1 MDEKMKF
8 IFFGFGFIVLSFFL
22 LGLKSQKGEAIG
34 LKDGRLAGLNSSPN
48 GVSSEFD
55 TQPEKKVKPLNGNLN
70 EIKRA
75 VTNSGGIITSETET
89 YLSATYMSKIFKF
102 VDDVEFRQSDIQT
115 WEVRSS
121 SRVGYSDRGV
131 NRKRVEVIRDYLTS
145 L

>member
-1 MDEKMKF
+1 MKY
-8 IFFGFGFIVLSFFL
+8 IFFGFAFIALSFFL

-34 LKDGRLAGLNSSPN
+34 LIDGKLADLKSSPN
-48 GVSSEFD
+48 GVSSEFG
-55 TQPEKKVKPLNGNLN
+55 TQPEKKVKPLLGNLS
-70 EIKRA
+70 ELKRA
-75 VTNSGGIITSETET
+75 VTNSGGIITSETEI

-102 VDDVEFRQSDIQT
+102 VDDVEFRQSDFET

-131 NRKRVEVIRDYLTS
+131 NRRRVEVIRDYLSS